1 LNIHLKELIILATV
15 DKALDSFKPQ
25 IENFQKEFNQK
36 KKEIDNLISKI
47 NILKSE
53 IEENIKTKKNLE
65 ENIKSQNRKLKDI
78 SYKKNSIRNEKEL
91 KALISEETVVKDNLK
106 NFHNGIERVDNIN
119 SKKEIELKELQEKL
133 EILKSEFI
141 KIEKEMMENLKNIEI
156 QKSSLYEKREKTIL
170 K

>member
-1 LNIHLKELIILATV
+1 MK
-15 DKALDSFKPQ
+15 
-25 IENFQKEFNQK
+25 FQKEFNQK

-133 EILKSEFI
+133 EIF
-141 KIEKEMMENLKNIEI
+141 KEVRFYKHCKKEDWMGNSLKNYRRI
-156 QKSSLYEKREKTIL
+156 SKRRLLPFIGKGGGKKL
-170 K
+170 NYLDNLD

>member
-1 LNIHLKELIILATV
+1 MNIHLKELIILATV

>member
-1 LNIHLKELIILATV
+1 LKI
-15 DKALDSFKPQ
+15 FK
-25 IENFQKEFNQK
+25 KSVNQK

-106 NFHNGIERVDNIN
+106 NFITV
-119 SKKEIELKELQEKL
+119 LKE
-133 EILKSEFI
+133 
-141 KIEKEMMENLKNIEI
+141 
-156 QKSSLYEKREKTIL
+156 
-170 K
+170 